1 MNGSI
6 ALVGFMGAGK
16 TQVGRLVAR
25 RLGVPFVD
33 TDKVLSVRHG
43 AIAALFE
50 LRGEEGFRELERD
63 VVLEQ
68 LAAAE
73 LGARVVALGG
83 GAVTIDDVR
92 EALKRLP
99 HVVWLDAPPGVLFG
113 RLRPGT
119 RPLARDEV
127 RFAQLYDQ
135 RRPLY
140 VEVAT
145 AEVRTGGDERLG
157 SVADMVLAAVAA

>member
-1 MNGSI
+1 
-6 ALVGFMGAGK
+6 MGAGK

-43 AIAALFE
+43 TIPALFE
-50 LRGEEGFRELERD
+50 QRGEEGFRELERD

-92 EALKRLP
+92 EALKRLRTSSGSTP
-99 HVVWLDAPPGVLFG
+99 RRESCSVVCGRARGRWRATKPGSPSSTMSAALC
-113 RLRPGT
+113 T
-119 RPLARDEV
+119 SKW
-127 RFAQLYDQ
+127 
-135 RRPLY
+135 RRP
-140 VEVAT
+140 
-145 AEVRTGGDERLG
+145 RSERRRGTPGL
-157 SVADMVLAAVAA
+157 VADMVLAAVAA

>member
-1 MNGSI
+1 MTGSI

-33 TDKVLSVRHG
+33 TDRVLSGRHG

-50 LRGEEGFRELERD
+50 VRGEAAFRELEREI
-63 VVLEQ
+63 VLEQ
-68 LAAAE
+68 LTAAE
-73 LGARVVALGG
+73 SSARVVALGG

-99 HVVWLDAPPGVLFG
+99 HVVWLDAPPAVLFG

-119 RPLARDEV
+119 RPLARDEAG
-127 RFAQLYDQ
+127 FAELYEE

-140 VEVAT
+140 GEVAT
-145 AEVRTGGDERLG
+145 AAVRTSGRERLAW
-157 SVADMVLAAVAA
+157 VADRVLAAVAA

>member
-1 MNGSI
+1 MTGSI
-6 ALVGFMGAGK
+6 ALIGFMGAGK

-25 RLGVPFVD
+25 RLRVPFVD

-43 AIAALFE
+43 AIPALFE
-50 LRGEEGFRELERD
+50 QRGERGFRDLERA

-73 LGARVVALGG
+73 LSERVVALGG

-92 EALKRLP
+92 QALKRLP
-99 HVVWLDAPPGVLFG
+99 HVVWLDAAPEILFG
-113 RLRPGT
+113 RLRPDT
-119 RPLARDEV
+119 RPLARDKA
-127 RFAQLYDQ
+127 RFVELYDE

-140 VEVAT
+140 DEVAT
-145 AEVRTGGDERLG
+145 VEVRTTGGERLAL
-157 SVADMVLAAVAA
+157 VAERVLGEVAA

>member
-1 MNGSI
+1 MTGSI

-43 AIAALFE
+43 TIPELFE
-50 LRGEEGFRELERD
+50 QRGEKGFRELERT

-73 LGARVVALGG
+73 LSARVVSLGG

-92 EALKRLP
+92 KALKRLP
-99 HVVWLDAPPGVLFG
+99 HVVWLDASPEVLFG
-113 RLRPGT
+113 RLRSGT
-119 RPLARDEV
+119 RPLARDEA
-127 RFAQLYDQ
+127 RFAELYHV

-140 VEVAT
+140 GEVAT
-145 AEVRTGGDERLG
+145 SEVRTAGGERLAL
-157 SVADMVLAAVAA
+157 VADRVLAAVAA

>member
-1 MNGSI
+1 MTGSI

-33 TDKVLSVRHG
+33 TDKVLSGRHG
-43 AIAALFE
+43 TIAALFE
-50 LRGEEGFRELERD
+50 ERGEAGFRQLERA

-68 LAAAE
+68 LAAAD
-73 LGARVVALGG
+73 GNARVVALGG

-99 HVVWLDAPPGVLFG
+99 HVVWLDAPVEVLFG

-119 RPLARDEV
+119 RPLARDET
-127 RFAQLYDQ
+127 RFAALYAE

-140 VEVAT
+140 GEVAT
-145 AEVRTGGDERLG
+145 ATVCTSGRERLAWM
-157 SVADMVLAAVAA
+157 ADRVLAAVAA